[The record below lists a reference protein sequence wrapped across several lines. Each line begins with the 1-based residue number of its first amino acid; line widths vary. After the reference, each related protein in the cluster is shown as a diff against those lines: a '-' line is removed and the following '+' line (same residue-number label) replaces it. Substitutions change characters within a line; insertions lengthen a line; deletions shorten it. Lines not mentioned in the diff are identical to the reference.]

1 MSNNR
6 RVGREYAL
14 KMLFALQLDKEQAE
28 AEANQ
33 LLDSFLNNF
42 HFADDVLGEPLD
54 AGEVSL
60 TTAARLFAELIVNG
74 VVEYR
79 PVIDKKIVE
88 IAKNWS
94 LSRMTPV
101 DLSILRIG
109 AYELLY
115 QPEVPAPVV
124 IDEAIEIAKR
134 YGTKDSPS
142 FINGLLDKIAK
153 DVRTTNRSSSPA

>member
-14 KMLFALQLDKEQAE
+14 KMLFALQLDKEQVTV
-28 AEANQ
+28 NQ
-33 LLDSFLNNF
+33 SFDTFLNNF
-42 HFADDVLGEPLD
+42 QFADDVLGEPLD
-54 AGEVSL
+54 VGEISL
-60 TTAARLFAELIVNG
+60 STAARSFAEVIVNG
-74 VVEYR
+74 VVEFR
-79 PVIDKKIVE
+79 AVIDKKITEV
-88 IAKNWS
+88 AKNWS
-94 LSRMTPV
+94 LERMAPV

-109 AYELLY
+109 TYELLY
-115 QPEVPAPVV
+115 QHEIPTPVV

-153 DVRTTNRSSSPA
+153 DARTINRS

>member
-14 KMLFALQLDKEQAE
+14 KMLFALQLDKEQIQV
-28 AEANQ
+28 NQ
-33 LLDSFLNNF
+33 SFDFFLNNF
-42 HFADDVLGEPLD
+42 QFADDVLGEPLD
-54 AGEVSL
+54 DGVSSL
-60 TTAARLFAELIVNG
+60 STAARSFAQLIIDG
-74 VVEYR
+74 VVEFR
-79 PVIDKKIVE
+79 AVIDKKITEV
-88 IAKNWS
+88 ARNWS
-94 LSRMTPV
+94 LERMAPV

-109 AYELLY
+109 TYELLY
-115 QPEVPAPVV
+115 QLEIPAPVV

-153 DVRTTNRSSSPA
+153 DARTINRSL

>member
-14 KMLFALQLDKEQAE
+14 KMLFAFQLDK
-28 AEANQ
+28 NQ
-33 LLDSFLNNF
+33 KEPNRLIDSFWNNF
-42 HFADDVLGEPLD
+42 RFADDVLGEPLESID
-54 AGEVSL
+54 IPL
-60 TTAARLFAELIVNG
+60 TTSTRLFAESIVKG
-74 VVEYR
+74 VIEFR
-79 PVIDKKIVE
+79 SVIDKNISE

-94 LSRMTPV
+94 LQRMTAV

-109 AYELLY
+109 TYELLY
-115 QPEVPAPVV
+115 RPEIPNPVV

-134 YGTKDSPS
+134 YGTKESPS

-153 DVRTTNRSSSPA
+153 NSLKTTS

>member
-1 MSNNR
+1 MSTNR
-6 RVGREYAL
+6 RIGREYAL
-14 KMLFALQLDKEQAE
+14 KMLFALQLSKDQEE
-28 AEANQ
+28 TNQ
-33 LLDSFLNNF
+33 LLVNF
-42 HFADDVLGEPLD
+42 WENFRFADDDLGEPL
-54 AGEVSL
+54 
-60 TTAARLFAELIVNG
+60 AAADVPLATSSRLFAESLVNG
-74 VVEYR
+74 VVEFR
-79 PVIDKKIVE
+79 SVIDKKISE

-94 LSRMTPV
+94 LERMTPV

-115 QPEVPAPVV
+115 LPEIPNSVV

-153 DVRTTNRSSSPA
+153 NSA

>member
-14 KMLFALQLDKEQAE
+14 KMLFALQLSKAQESPGVLV
-28 AEANQ
+28 ANFW
-33 LLDSFLNNF
+33 DNF
-42 HFADDVLGEPLD
+42 RFADDVLGEPLT
-54 AGEVSL
+54 EVDIPLATSS
-60 TTAARLFAELIVNG
+60 RLFAESIVNG
-74 VVEYR
+74 VVECR
-79 PVIDKKIVE
+79 PVIDKKIAAV
-88 IAKNWS
+88 AKNWS
-94 LSRMTPV
+94 LERMTPV

-109 AYELLY
+109 VYELLY
-115 QPEVPAPVV
+115 RTEIPDPVV

-153 DVRTTNRSSSPA
+153 NSTKTVN

>member
-14 KMLFALQLDKEQAE
+14 KMLFALQLDKDQVEP
-28 AEANQ
+28 NR
-33 LLDSFLNNF
+33 LLDSFWDNF
-42 HFADDVLGEPLD
+42 RFADDVLGEPLESID
-54 AGEVSL
+54 IPL
-60 TTAARLFAELIVNG
+60 TTSTRLFAESIVKG
-74 VVEYR
+74 VVEFR
-79 PVIDKKIVE
+79 SVIDKNISE

-94 LSRMTPV
+94 LQRMTAV

-109 AYELLY
+109 TYELLY
-115 QPEVPAPVV
+115 RPEIPNPVV

-134 YGTKDSPS
+134 YGTKESPS

-153 DVRTTNRSSSPA
+153 NSEKENS

>member
-1 MSNNR
+1 MSTNR

-14 KMLFALQLDKEQAE
+14 KTLFALQLDKEQKE
-28 AEANQ
+28 AGK
-33 LLDSFLNNF
+33 LLDSFLNDF
-42 HFADDVLGEPLD
+42 HFADDVLGEPLVV
-54 AGEVSL
+54 GKVTL
-60 TTAARLFAELIVNG
+60 TTAAKLFAELIVSG
-74 VVEYR
+74 VVEFR
-79 PVIDKKIVE
+79 SVIDKKITEV
-88 IAKNWS
+88 AKNWS
-94 LSRMTPV
+94 LERMAPV

-115 QPEVPAPVV
+115 QPETPAPVV

-153 DVRTTNRSSSPA
+153 DVRTTSRQERPV

>member
-1 MSNNR
+1 MSTNR

-14 KMLFALQLDKEQAE
+14 KMLFALQLSKDQEE
-28 AEANQ
+28 TNQ
-33 LLDSFLNNF
+33 LLVNF
-42 HFADDVLGEPLD
+42 WENFRFADDDLGEPL
-54 AGEVSL
+54 
-60 TTAARLFAELIVNG
+60 AAADVPLATSSRLFAESLVNG
-74 VVEYR
+74 VVEFR
-79 PVIDKKIVE
+79 SVIDKKISE

-94 LSRMTPV
+94 LERMAPV

-115 QPEVPAPVV
+115 LPEIPDSVV

-153 DVRTTNRSSSPA
+153 NSA

>member
-14 KMLFALQLDKEQAE
+14 KMLFALQLDKSQTDPDE
-28 AEANQ
+28 
-33 LLDSFLNNF
+33 LLGSFLNHF
-42 HFADDVLGEPLD
+42 RFADDILGEPLELID
-54 AGEVSL
+54 IPL
-60 TTAARLFAELIVNG
+60 TTSTRLFAESIVRG
-74 VVEYR
+74 VVEFR
-79 PVIDKKIVE
+79 SVIDKKISE

-94 LSRMTPV
+94 LKRMTPV

-109 AYELLY
+109 TYELLY
-115 QPEVPAPVV
+115 RPEIPKPVV

-153 DVRTTNRSSSPA
+153 KNSENS

>member
-14 KMLFALQLDKEQAE
+14 KMLFALHLSKDQETSRALIATFLD
-28 AEANQ
+28 
-33 LLDSFLNNF
+33 NF
-42 HFADDVLGEPLD
+42 RFADDVLGEPLSTVD
-54 AGEVSL
+54 LPLATSS
-60 TTAARLFAELIVNG
+60 RLFAESIVNG
-74 VVEYR
+74 VVKYR
-79 PVIDKKIVE
+79 SVIDGKISE

-94 LSRMTPV
+94 LERMTPV

-109 AYELLY
+109 VYELLY
-115 QPEVPAPVV
+115 RPEIPDPVV

-142 FINGLLDKIAK
+142 FINGLLDKISK
-153 DVRTTNRSSSPA
+153 TPTNTVV

>member
-14 KMLFALQLDKEQAE
+14 KMLFAFQLDK
-28 AEANQ
+28 NQ
-33 LLDSFLNNF
+33 KEPNRLIDSFWNNF
-42 HFADDVLGEPLD
+42 RFADDVLGEPLESID
-54 AGEVSL
+54 IPL
-60 TTAARLFAELIVNG
+60 TTSTRLFAESIVKG
-74 VVEYR
+74 VIEFR
-79 PVIDKKIVE
+79 SVIDKNISE

-94 LSRMTPV
+94 LQRMTAV

-109 AYELLY
+109 TYELLY
-115 QPEVPAPVV
+115 RPEIPKPVV

-134 YGTKDSPS
+134 YGTKESPS

-153 DVRTTNRSSSPA
+153 NSLKTTS

>member
-14 KMLFALQLDKEQAE
+14 KMLFSLQIDKDQVEPDR
-28 AEANQ
+28 
-33 LLDSFLNNF
+33 LIDSFWNNF
-42 HFADDVLGEPLD
+42 RFADDVLGEPVEMID
-54 AGEVSL
+54 VPL
-60 TTAARLFAELIVNG
+60 TTASRLFAESLVKG
-74 VVEYR
+74 VVEFR
-79 PVIDKKIVE
+79 PTIDKKIAE

-94 LSRMTPV
+94 LVRMTAV

-109 AYELLY
+109 TYELLY
-115 QPEVPAPVV
+115 QPAVPAAVV

-153 DVRTTNRSSSPA
+153 EAGSKQSAE

>member
-6 RVGREYAL
+6 RIGREYAL
-14 KMLFALQLDKEQAE
+14 KMLFALQLSKEPE
-28 AEANQ
+28 MPET
-33 LLDSFLNNF
+33 LLENF
-42 HFADDVLGEPLD
+42 WDNFRFADDVLGEPLASVD
-54 AGEVSL
+54 TPLATSS
-60 TTAARLFAELIVNG
+60 RLFAEAIVNG

-79 PVIDKKIVE
+79 SVIDKNISE

-94 LSRMTPV
+94 LERMAPV

-109 AYELLY
+109 VYELLY
-115 QPEVPAPVV
+115 RPEIPNPVT

-153 DVRTTNRSSSPA
+153 KSAKTVN

>member
-14 KMLFALQLDKEQAE
+14 KMLFALQLDKDQKEP
-28 AEANQ
+28 NR
-33 LLDSFLNNF
+33 LIDSFWNNF
-42 HFADDVLGEPLD
+42 RFADDVLGEPLESID
-54 AGEVSL
+54 IPL
-60 TTAARLFAELIVNG
+60 TTSTRLFAESIVKG
-74 VVEYR
+74 VVEFR
-79 PVIDKKIVE
+79 SVIDMNISE

-94 LSRMTPV
+94 LQRMTAV

-109 AYELLY
+109 TYELLY
-115 QPEVPAPVV
+115 RPEIPNPVV

-134 YGTKDSPS
+134 YGTKESPS

-153 DVRTTNRSSSPA
+153 NSLKTTS

>member
-1 MSNNR
+1 MSTNR

-14 KMLFALQLDKEQAE
+14 KMLFALQLSKDPEE
-28 AEANQ
+28 TNQ
-33 LLDSFLNNF
+33 LLVNFLENF
-42 HFADDVLGEPLD
+42 RFADDDLGEPL
-54 AGEVSL
+54 
-60 TTAARLFAELIVNG
+60 AAADVPLATSSRLFAESLVNG
-74 VVEYR
+74 VVEFR
-79 PVIDKKIVE
+79 SVIDKKISE

-94 LSRMTPV
+94 LERMTPV

-115 QPEVPAPVV
+115 RPEIPNSVV

-153 DVRTTNRSSSPA
+153 NST

>member
-14 KMLFALQLDKEQAE
+14 KVLFALQLDKEPPGAK
-28 AEANQ
+28 Q
-33 LLDSFLNNF
+33 LLDIFLKNF

-74 VVEYR
+74 VVEFR
-79 PVIDKKIVE
+79 PVIDKKIVAA
-88 IAKNWS
+88 AKNWS
-94 LSRMTPV
+94 LERMAPV

-109 AYELLY
+109 TYELLY
-115 QPEVPAPVV
+115 QPETPAPVV
-124 IDEAIEIAKR
+124 IDEAIEISKR
-134 YGTKDSPS
+134 YGTKESPS

-153 DVRTTNRSSSPA
+153 ESRTINRP

>member
-14 KMLFALQLDKEQAE
+14 KMLFALQLDKNQTEMD
-28 AEANQ
+28 Q
-33 LLDSFLNNF
+33 LLDSFLNNYR
-42 HFADDVLGEPLD
+42 FADDVLGEPLESID
-54 AGEVSL
+54 VPL
-60 TTAARLFAELIVNG
+60 TTSTRLFAESIVRG
-74 VVEYR
+74 VVEFR
-79 PVIDKKIVE
+79 SVIDKKISE

-94 LSRMTPV
+94 LKRMTPV

-109 AYELLY
+109 TYELLY
-115 QPEVPAPVV
+115 RPEIPKPVV

-153 DVRTTNRSSSPA
+153 NSLKTTS

>member
-14 KMLFALQLDKEQAE
+14 KMLFALHLSKDQEASGALIATFLD
-28 AEANQ
+28 
-33 LLDSFLNNF
+33 NF
-42 HFADDVLGEPLD
+42 RFADDVLGEPLSTVD
-54 AGEVSL
+54 LPLATSS
-60 TTAARLFAELIVNG
+60 RLFAESIVNG
-74 VVEYR
+74 VVKYR
-79 PVIDKKIVE
+79 SVIDEKISE

-94 LSRMTPV
+94 LERMTPV

-109 AYELLY
+109 VYELLY
-115 QPEVPAPVV
+115 CPEIPDPVV

-142 FINGLLDKIAK
+142 FINGLLDKISK
-153 DVRTTNRSSSPA
+153 TPTNTVV